1 MFLKPVTVHLFW
13 FLIFL
18 PGVSFLQP
26 FSYAQEK
33 GYQIGVNDV
42 LHLIIYAGGEKQHES
57 DLTVSPQGMV
67 NAPFIGIIK
76 AQGRTVNQLQNE
88 ILRLLA
94 KDYFVNPEVD
104 VFVKEYHSLQ
114 YYISGAVHTPGLYKT
129 TGEMT
134 LLELIAKAGGTIP
147 ERGRLAYIMRSSP
160 EEAAAD
166 TENNDPSAPRE
177 PIKVNLQQ
185 LLDKGDLSVNIPL
198 NPGDVVYIP
207 MQISFNMAESKV
219 YVEGEVAKPGIY
231 DYQLG
236 MTALSACIYAGGFT
250 KFAAPNRAKIIRQKG
265 EDVEIIKIN
274 LNRVQSGKDKD
285 IELQPGDRIHI
296 PETWI

>member
-1 MFLKPVTVHLFW
+1 MYH
-13 FLIFL
+13 
-18 PGVSFLQP
+18 
-26 FSYAQEK
+26 
-33 GYQIGVNDV
+33 IGPNDV
-42 LHLIIYAGGEKQHES
+42 LHIVIYAGGEKQHES
-57 DLTVSPQGMV
+57 DLTVSPKGTI
-67 NAPFIGIIK
+67 NAPFIGILK
-76 AQGRTVNQLQNE
+76 AQGRTVSQLQKE
-88 ILRLLA
+88 ILTFLA

-114 YYISGAVHTPGLYKT
+114 YYISGAVKTPGLYKT
-129 TGEMT
+129 TSEIT

-147 ERGRLAYIMRSSP
+147 KRGKLAYIMRSGR
-160 EEAAAD
+160 EDAVTDAEK
-166 TENNDPSAPRE
+166 NNSSGSKE

-185 LLDKGDLSVNIPL
+185 LLDKGDLGANIPL
-198 NPGDVVYIP
+198 KPGDVVYIP
-207 MQISFNMAESKV
+207 MQTSFNMAESKI
-219 YVEGEVAKPGIY
+219 YVEGEVVNPGIY

-265 EDVEIIKIN
+265 DKVEVIKIN
-274 LNRVQSGKDKD
+274 LNRVQSGKEKD